1 MGCILVARRLHRPS
15 QRKWAQYWNT
25 ILNQMAQMV
34 SRNELHVLQKST
46 YHVKNKFNA
55 NKQEIYSCFS
65 WVPFVFFQLFIITI
79 EPHSLRPQ
87 KERKNIPFFLFYS
100 PIFVTYVYDFDSHNA
115 LKFAI
120 LYPTPLPL
128 SNKSLCFFT
137 EFCEKS
143 IFRILEFNDTS
154 KPNCWWGRAITYIG
168 VVGCFS
174 FT

>member
-1 MGCILVARRLHRPS
+1 MDANYLTLLSGQIFS
-15 QRKWAQYWNT
+15 S
-25 ILNQMAQMV
+25 M
-34 SRNELHVLQKST
+34 ST
-46 YHVKNKFNA
+46 KEVQATKK
-55 NKQEIYSCFS
+55 KEKIY
-65 WVPFVFFQLFIITI
+65 
-79 EPHSLRPQ
+79 
-87 KERKNIPFFLFYS
+87 PFFLFYS
-100 PIFVTYVYDFDSHNA
+100 PIFVTYVYDFDSHYA

-128 SNKSLCFFT
+128 SNKSSCFFT
-137 EFCEKS
+137 KFCEKS